1 MNWNCK
7 TSILLSLFIISSFV
21 SNHSIAQDALESTFS
36 QQHSLEDVVI
46 QENRI
51 TSTLSEQ
58 NRSITVLDQAVIQ
71 SLPVQSINE
80 LLTYVA
86 GVDMRQRGPWGV
98 QSDVSLDGGTFDQ
111 TLVLIDG
118 IKISDP
124 QTGHLM
130 MNIPIDVSNIERIEI
145 IHGAAARVYGINA
158 LNGAINIITKKIKQ
172 NKIDLHSFAGSS
184 FSRDTSTNQL
194 YAGYGVDVTGMFQTQ
209 STNHLLSLQKM
220 QSSGY
225 RYNTAFD
232 IQKAFYKNTIQLG
245 KGNSLL
251 FLLGHISNDF
261 GANAFYAAPNDIES
275 KEKVQTTL
283 SGISAIMPITYNWT
297 LKPTLSYRHNKDDYI
312 FKRQDPAFY
321 RNIHHTNVVDLEIN
335 NTIASHIGIWGVGLE
350 MRNEG
355 INSNSLGK
363 DNRQN
368 FGLFTEYKL
377 DKINRLYFQMGT
389 YVNYNSAFGWQ
400 ILPGLDLGYQLT
412 SQLKGFANIG
422 TGQRL
427 PTYTDLYYKGPS
439 NIGNEH
445 LMPENSLYWEGGLKF
460 HEKNLSASASY
471 FQRNT
476 SDFIDWVK
484 DSLTAPWQPNNFSK
498 IKMQGLRFSGDYRF
512 YGSNSNFN
520 FIAGLS
526 YTWLNAKILQNEQQ
540 HLISQYALEN
550 LKHQLVGRVNVSYR
564 NKIDF
569 TITGK
574 YQERL
579 TYKDYFLLDARVNYR
594 IHSFQI
600 YADWNNIL
608 NVQYIE
614 AGAVPMNGTWLSV
627 GCRWEGVF

>member
-1 MNWNCK
+1 MNWNHK
-7 TSILLSLFIISSFV
+7 TSILLSLIIISCFISK
-21 SNHSIAQDALESTFS
+21 NSIAQDSEESSFS
-36 QQHSLEDVVI
+36 EQHSLEDVVI

-58 NRSITVLDQAVIQ
+58 NRSITILDQAIIQ
-71 SLPVQSINE
+71 SLPIQSINE

-172 NKIDLHSFAGSS
+172 NKIDLHTYVGSS
-184 FSRDTSTNQL
+184 FSKDTSTNRF
-194 YAGYGVDVTGMFQTQ
+194 YAGYGIDVTGMFQTQ
-209 STNHLLSLQKM
+209 SSSHLLSLQKM

-232 IQKAFYKNTIQLG
+232 VQKAFYKNSVQLG
-245 KGNSLL
+245 KGNSLH

-283 SGISAIMPITYNWT
+283 SGISAILPITHYWT

-312 FKRQDPAFY
+312 FKRQDPAYY

-335 NTIASHIGIWGVGLE
+335 NTIASRIGIWGVGLE

-363 DNRQN
+363 DARQN

-389 YVNYNSAFGWQ
+389 YINYNSTFGWQ
-400 ILPGLDLGYQLT
+400 ILPGLDVGYQLT

-445 LMPENSLYWEGGLKF
+445 LMPEKSLYWEGGFKF
-460 HEKNLSASASY
+460 HENNLNASLSY

-498 IKMQGLRFSGDYRF
+498 IKMQGFRFSSDYRF
-512 YGSNSNFN
+512 YSNNN
-520 FIAGLS
+520 NLNILAGIS
-526 YTWLNAKILQNEQQ
+526 YTWLNAKIIQNEQQ

-550 LKHQLVGRVNVSYR
+550 LKHQLVGRLNVNYR

-569 TITGK
+569 TIAGK

-579 TYKDYFLLDARVNYR
+579 TYKDYFLLDARIKYK

-608 NVQYIE
+608 NVQYVE
-614 AGAVPMNGTWLSV
+614 AGAVPMNGSWLSI